1 MIVVVY
7 WIKLYRAMILKREKL
22 VANPALHSFN
32 SSTIEL
38 MFVICEVKG
47 AEIDA
52 SAIDN
57 DKPISACLRAPQS
70 LAPSPHIDTFL
81 PIFWNNE
88 IALILSFGLALANT
102 VVLLNILISSGV
114 NYLIYRSN
122 ILLRAGPVMHSW
134 TFGFFS
140 L

>member
-7 WIKLYRAMILKREKL
+7 CIKLYRAMILKREKL

-38 MFVICEVKG
+38 IFVTWEVNG

-57 DKPISACLRAPQS
+57 DKPMSACFKAPQS
-70 LAPSPHIDTFL
+70 LAPSPHMDTFL
-81 PIFWNNE
+81 PIFWNKE

-102 VVLLNILISSGV
+102 VVLLSILISSGV
-114 NYLIYRSN
+114 NYLIYLSN
-122 ILLRAGPVMHSW
+122 ILLRAGPVIHN
-134 TFGFFS
+134 
-140 L
+140 